1 MAAPFV
7 RNMPDS
13 KMGRPRS
20 AAPTI
25 TPVKISLVEFHNVT
39 FSLPAAANIIS
50 DLNLTVERGE
60 TLVLLGESGC
70 GKTTTLK
77 LVNRLLTPTGG
88 EVRVEGKST
97 TAWDPIA
104 LRRRIG
110 YVIQEGGLF
119 PHFTIARNVGLVPA
133 LAGWD
138 QARITERVRELLSLV
153 GLDPDRFADRYPREL
168 SGGQRQRVGVARAL
182 AADPPLLLLDEPF
195 GALDPLTRA
204 SLQNEFADL
213 TSRLGKTAIL
223 VTHDVREA
231 LILARRIGLM
241 HKGQLL
247 LLETPER
254 FLNSDH
260 PQARAYLD
268 TLKVDDGG
276 KQ

>member
-1 MAAPFV
+1 
-7 RNMPDS
+7 
-13 KMGRPRS
+13 MGHKEAHKAQKTQP
-20 AAPTI
+20 
-25 TPVKISLVEFHNVT
+25 LVQFQNVT
-39 FSLPAAANIIS
+39 YSLPNATIIS
-50 DLNLTVERGE
+50 DLNLTVEQGE

-77 LVNRLLTPTGG
+77 LVNRLLTPTSG
-88 EVRVEGKST
+88 EVVVEGKPT
-97 TAWDPIA
+97 TAWDPIV

-119 PHFTIARNVGLVPA
+119 PHFTIARNVGLVPS
-133 LAGWD
+133 LSGWD
-138 QARITERVRELLSLV
+138 KARTNERVRELLNLV
-153 GLDPDRFADRYPREL
+153 GLDPDQFGERYPREL

-204 SLQNEFADL
+204 SLQREFAEL
-213 TSRLGKTAIL
+213 STRLGKTAIL

-231 LILARRIGLM
+231 MVLARRIGLM

-254 FLNSDH
+254 FRASDH

-268 TLKVDDGG
+268 TLNLNGG
-276 KQ
+276 AS

>member
-1 MAAPFV
+1 V
-7 RNMPDS
+7 DEE
-13 KMGRPRS
+13 
-20 AAPTI
+20 
-25 TPVKISLVEFHNVT
+25 SLTVESPLVQFHDVT
-39 FSLPAAANIIS
+39 YSLPNTTIIS
-50 DLNLTVERGE
+50 NLNLIVERGE

-77 LVNRLLTPTGG
+77 LVNRLLTPTSG
-88 EVRVEGKST
+88 EVIVEGKST
-97 TAWDPIA
+97 TAWDPIE

-119 PHFTIARNVGLVPA
+119 PHFTIARNVGLVPG
-133 LAGWD
+133 LSGWD
-138 QARITERVRELLSLV
+138 DARTQDRVREMLNLV
-153 GLDPDRFADRYPREL
+153 GLDPNRFAERYPREL

-204 SLQNEFADL
+204 SLQREFAEL
-213 TSRLGKTAIL
+213 AVRLGKTAIL

-231 LILARRIGLM
+231 LLLASRIGLM

-254 FLNSDH
+254 FRTSDN
-260 PQARAYLD
+260 PQARSYLD
-268 TLKVDDGG
+268 TLQLNGG
-276 KQ
+276 AA